1 MLLLVG
7 VAGALD
13 EEQAVLCGGGHVRV
27 DVAEEAGGVAVGEV
41 LRRAKRQSRA
51 VVGADEQGA
60 GVGDLR
66 DLREVAVGRGVDVV
80 EQSAVYP
87 VVGGA
92 DGALHPTHQQ
102 EGQYLGSIASVVEL
116 ADEFALAGRNAGGH
130 VVEVLSV
137 ASLYESG
144 IAERAGESSRKCSTR
159 GLWWR
164 ER

>member
-13 EEQAVLCGGGHVRV
+13 EEQAVLGGSGHVRV
-27 DVAEEAGGVAVGEV
+27 DVTEEAGGVAVGEV
-41 LRRAKRQSRA
+41 LRRAKRHSRA

-92 DGALHPTHQQ
+92 DGTLHPAHEQ
-102 EGQYLGSIASVVEL
+102 EGQHFGGMATVVEL
-116 ADEFALAGRNAGGH
+116 ADDFALKGRDAGGH

-144 IAERAGESSRKCSTR
+144 IAERAGESNKKCSTR
-159 GLWWR
+159 GMWWR

>member
-7 VAGALD
+7 VACALD

-27 DVAEEAGGVAVGEV
+27 NVTEEAGGVAVGEV
-41 LRRAKRQSRA
+41 
-51 VVGADEQGA
+51 VVGADEQGT

-66 DLREVAVGRGVDVV
+66 DLREVAVGRGVDII
-80 EQSAVYP
+80 EQSAVNP

-92 DGALHPTHQQ
+92 DGTLHPAHEQ
-102 EGQYLGSIASVVEL
+102 EGQHLVGIATVVKL
-116 ADEFALAGRNAGGH
+116 ADEFALPGCDAGGH

-159 GLWWR
+159 GVWWR

>member
-27 DVAEEAGGVAVGEV
+27 DVTEEAGGVAVGEV
-41 LRRAKRQSRA
+41 

-66 DLREVAVGRGVDVV
+66 DLREVVVGRGVDII

-87 VVGGA
+87 VG
-92 DGALHPTHQQ
+92 
-102 EGQYLGSIASVVEL
+102 
-116 ADEFALAGRNAGGH
+116 NAR
-130 VVEVLSV
+130 ST
-137 ASLYESG
+137 
-144 IAERAGESSRKCSTR
+144 SR
-159 GLWWR
+159 
-164 ER
+164 